1 MTVVQELADR
11 GRRATRPSA
20 AAAAATAG
28 FVLDTVG
35 CAVAGAGHPLAAG
48 LAASVAALHEGS
60 TPSMRDRVATEATLA
75 HVDELDA
82 LHTRAAVLPCATVV
96 PVALELARHHEVTG
110 PQLLGAVAAGAEVI
124 VEAAVRFDAAAL
136 YTAGWWPTAL
146 FGGLGAAMAAST
158 LLGHDE
164 AATVHA
170 LALAASGLGG
180 LLSADELAAGH
191 YRLVGRA
198 AADGL
203 DAAISAGA
211 GLRASSTV
219 LDAPAAAA
227 LRRPAGP
234 ATSRD
239 IPHLLDSTIK
249 MFACARPLHAVIEAL
264 AELRRRGYDPTG
276 AGLVRIGLPSATLR
290 FVTAERR
297 PAGPMEAAASAAY
310 VLAAFLA
317 GRADDPA
324 FFRAVGPVEAPDVE
338 LVADPDLDARYPGQ
352 WGARVQLF
360 GCDPASVMVDDAR
373 GGPGRAWTTAQ
384 RQAKFDRLV
393 QPYWPRPGAADWAA
407 HCARLPEITDSIC
420 DWARQQ
426 PVMAG
431 WAPSAPS

>member
-1 MTVVQELADR
+1 MTVVQELAER
-11 GRRATRPSA
+11 GRRAARLSA
-20 AAAAATAG
+20 AAAAATAA

-136 YTAGWWPTAL
+136 YSAGWWPTAL

-164 AATVHA
+164 ATTVHA

-180 LLSADELAAGH
+180 LLSAGELAAGH

-203 DAAISAGA
+203 DAAISARA

-264 AELRRRGYDPTG
+264 AELRQRGHDPAG
-276 AGLVRIGLPSATLR
+276 ADLVRIGLPTTTLR

-297 PAGPMEAAASAAY
+297 PAGPMDAAASAAY
-310 VLAAFLA
+310 AVTAFLA

-360 GCDPASVMVDDAR
+360 GSDPASVMVDDAR

-407 HCARLPEITDSIC
+407 HCARLPQTSDSTC

-426 PVMAG
+426 PVIAG

>member
-1 MTVVQELADR
+1 MTVVLELADR
-11 GRRATRPSA
+11 GRRAVRLSA

-35 CAVAGAGHPLAAG
+35 CAVAGAGHPLAAA
-48 LAASVAALHEGS
+48 LAASVAGLREGS

-82 LHTRAAVLPCATVV
+82 FHTRAAVLPCATVV

-203 DAAISAGA
+203 DAAIGAGA

-239 IPHLLDSTIK
+239 IPHLLNSTIK

-264 AELRRRGYDPTG
+264 AELGQRGHDPG
-276 AGLVRIGLPSATLR
+276 RWRP
-290 FVTAERR
+290 R
-297 PAGPMEAAASAAY
+297 PAPPMCS
-310 VLAAFLA
+310 
-317 GRADDPA
+317 
-324 FFRAVGPVEAPDVE
+324 
-338 LVADPDLDARYPGQ
+338 
-352 WGARVQLF
+352 
-360 GCDPASVMVDDAR
+360 
-373 GGPGRAWTTAQ
+373 
-384 RQAKFDRLV
+384 
-393 QPYWPRPGAADWAA
+393 PR
-407 HCARLPEITDSIC
+407 S
-420 DWARQQ
+420 
-426 PVMAG
+426 
-431 WAPSAPS
+431 